1 MMDFTVVE
9 IQELK
14 VARQM
19 IKIVKGKPTR
29 AASTSLAGGNSTNSM
44 SKDNDEG
51 SVKTGLKRGLF
62 GAMFGNKN
70 KAGSN
75 ANVSGGGT
83 PNNGNGS
90 AAGLPPPNLKPVA
103 RR

>member
-1 MMDFTVVE
+1 MMDFTVIE

-14 VARQM
+14 IARQM

-44 SKDNDEG
+44 SKDNDDG
-51 SVKTGLKRGLF
+51 SVKAGLKRGLF

-70 KAGSN
+70 KGN

-83 PNNGNGS
+83 PNGGNGS